1 MGNKRPIC
9 AIFLSE
15 VPHSID
21 YYNVIIII
29 AVDGTIP
36 HPVVCIVS
44 PVFCDSDKLPD

>member
-21 YYNVIIII
+21 YNVIIII
-29 AVDGTIP
+29 AADGTIP